1 MSAGIP
7 TGRPELKGAA
17 VPQGAA
23 APEGATVPDGAPGP
37 DGSPRL
43 THIGET
49 GEARMVDVSAK
60 PGTGRF
66 ARARGAIRMERA
78 TLDAIMAETVA
89 KGDVIGVARI
99 AGIMAAKRTADLIPL
114 CHPLPL
120 TDVQVALVPDE
131 SLPGLRVEA
140 SVRTVGRTGV
150 EMEAIVAAS
159 VTLITVYDMAKSHDK
174 GMCITDVHLVE
185 KRGGKSGVWKA
196 P

>member
-1 MSAGIP
+1 MSAGP
-7 TGRPELKGAA
+7 AGGRPEQEGAA
-17 VPQGAA
+17 GQ
-23 APEGATVPDGAPGP
+23 EGA
-37 DGSPRL
+37 PRL
-43 THIGET
+43 THIGDA

-60 PGTGRF
+60 PESERF

-78 TLDAIMAETVA
+78 TLDAIMAETIA

-131 SLPGLRVEA
+131 SLPGLRVDA
-140 SVRTVGRTGV
+140 TVRTLGRTGV

-185 KRGGKSGVWKA
+185 KRGGKSGVWTA